1 MRLTT
6 SYNCLLTCGMPHDH
20 HKNLSHCYLLL
31 ITKINDKSFKYNNI
45 NSKIKIYVP
54 KNWSCHMVGEHLRL
68 GNGIVHLL
76 WTSFG

>member
-54 KNWSCHMVGEHLRL
+54 KN
-68 GNGIVHLL
+68 
-76 WTSFG
+76 